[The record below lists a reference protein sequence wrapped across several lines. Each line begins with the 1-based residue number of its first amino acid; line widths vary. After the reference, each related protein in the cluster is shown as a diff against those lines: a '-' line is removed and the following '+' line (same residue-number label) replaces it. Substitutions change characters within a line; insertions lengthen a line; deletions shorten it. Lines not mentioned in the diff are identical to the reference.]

1 MKKCFQVSFLL
12 WLNKIVKYIFL
23 IFFIS
28 SASAEIVTTE
38 GAYTFAGDI
47 SKNEACSLAK
57 ERAKLKALEKVLG
70 QTISSDEMENCS
82 EVDGKTSC
90 ERNQFFLSSFNGEI
104 TGLKQLNREVTS
116 EQISSGEEI
125 SICKIKIK
133 ADVKKATNTLD
144 SSFDFNVKLNEKN
157 FRDGEELKIDI
168 ELNKPFYL
176 TIFQVLPYETKDY
189 QVYKIFPNDLEKDN
203 YLKESSFN
211 LPKNAKYQIYFP
223 EIKNKNSVDEYLVF
237 IASKNNINW
246 LNKYAKKE
254 DLKSAYIKEN
264 SIKYVYKEYTI
275 YK

>member
-1 MKKCFQVSFLL
+1 MIRYSL
-12 WLNKIVKYIFL
+12 I
-23 IFFIS
+23 IFFVIF
-28 SASAEIVTTE
+28 SASAEVVVTE
-38 GAYTFAGDI
+38 GSYTYTGEI

-90 ERNQFFLSSFNGEI
+90 ERNQFFLSSFNGDI
-104 TGLKQLNREVTS
+104 TGLKELDREVTR
-116 EQISSGEEI
+116 ERISSGEEI
-125 SICKIKIK
+125 SICKIKIRSN
-133 ADVKKATNTLD
+133 VKKTTNTLD

-176 TIFQVLPYETKDY
+176 TVFQVLPYEKKDY
-189 QVYKIFPNDLEKDN
+189 QVHKLFPNELEPNN
-203 YLKESSFN
+203 YLKDNSFN

-223 EIKNKNSVDEYLVF
+223 EISNKNSVDEYLVF
-237 IASKNNINW
+237 VASEDNVKW
-246 LNKYAKKE
+246 LEKYTKVE
-254 DLKSAYIKEN
+254 DLKKAYIKEN
-264 SIKYVYKEYTI
+264 NLKYSYKEYTI